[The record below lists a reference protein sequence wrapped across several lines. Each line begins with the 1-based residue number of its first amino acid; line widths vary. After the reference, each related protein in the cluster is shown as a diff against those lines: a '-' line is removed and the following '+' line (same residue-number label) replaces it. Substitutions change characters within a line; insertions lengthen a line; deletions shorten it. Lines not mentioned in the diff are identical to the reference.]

1 MRNPALAALTLV
13 ITMSDP
19 TSARAAGPAPTA
31 PAKPQQPAAAA
42 APASPADAWKAWRE
56 RRETNLKRED
66 GWLALVAL
74 DWLDPGENKVANLP
88 GKFVV
93 EGAPGAWKV
102 RLEAAAADGWTL
114 DGAPVTSRVLATDAA
129 EKPDRLRRGTV
140 QLQVIERGPKV
151 ALRVWDSASP
161 VRASFHGVDT
171 FPYDPRWRLE
181 GTWEPFPVPK
191 EVETP
196 SVVGIPSKEKVP
208 GRVRF
213 TIDGKAYTLEPTQ
226 EEPGGD
232 LFFVFRDQ
240 TSRKETYGAGRF
252 LYAPLPKEGKVVLDF
267 NRAYNPPCAFTPH
280 ATCPLP
286 RPENVLAVRIEAGE
300 RRFRDH

>member
-19 TSARAAGPAPTA
+19 TSARAAERP
-31 PAKPQQPAAAA
+31 A
-42 APASPADAWKAWRE
+42 APAPAPATPADQWKAWRE
-56 RRETNLKRED
+56 KREARLKGED

-74 DWLDPGENKVANLP
+74 DWLEPGENKVANLP
-88 GKFVV
+88 GKFVL

-114 DGAPVTSRVLATDAA
+114 DGAPVTTRVLASDAA

-161 VRASFHGVDT
+161 VRTGFHGIDT
-171 FPYDPRWRLE
+171 FPYDLRYRVE
-181 GTWEPFPVPK
+181 ATWEPFAVPK

-196 SVVGIPSKEKVP
+196 SVIGIPQKEKVP
-208 GRVRF
+208 GRARF
-213 TIDGKAYTLEPTQ
+213 TLDGKTYTLEPTQ

-252 LYAPLPKEGKVVLDF
+252 LYAPLPKDGKVTLDF
-267 NRAYNPPCAFTPH
+267 NKAYNPPCAFTPH

-286 RPENVLAVRIEAGE
+286 RPENMLAVRIEAGE
-300 RRFRDH
+300 KRFTEH